1 MKEKDRILFDEANRS
16 LEALSSATNGSGFI
30 EPCSVESFKNST
42 KQTVE
47 SAKKRS
53 KGIFFRLG
61 LVNKPFKSSII
72 EFLKRYEAFPEDAH
86 KHNVELAER
95 LSVDVG
101 RMINPVEGRDLD
113 RQQLSSIAMNV
124 NTRLVI
130 AGAGTGKTTT
140 IIGLVKELLMTEK
153 AQPEEILLLSF
164 TNASVNELKERI
176 LKETSKRIDTT
187 TFHRL
192 GLKIIASTRGK
203 TPNVSHT
210 DLNQFVTDELQRR
223 VSDPQFLADF
233 NSYIAFDYNS
243 QTDEFAFATNE
254 DYVRYV
260 KENPLITLNGEKVKS
275 FGEADIANFLAINGV
290 PYTYEDAYPV
300 DTSDAKHGHYHP
312 DFHINGTNIYIEY
325 FGTDRY
331 GNVAQFMLDANPNAA
346 EDYRQSMEW
355 KRTIHRI
362 NNTELVE
369 LFAYNRSEGTLLED
383 LKNHLT
389 RLGVEMSP
397 ASPSDLFDRMFNS
410 GRLKFSMIAS
420 SMTTAILLIK
430 GYGKPWDEVYPTSKD
445 RRVKQSLIRLEKVLR
460 PIYEEYQDQLAI
472 NDEIDFEDMLNMA
485 SECVKEGY
493 IHPYRYVIVD
503 EYQDISRSRFNLL
516 KEMRASKDYRLFCVG
531 DDWQSIY
538 RFNGSDV
545 SYILDFEDYWG
556 PSEICKI
563 ETTYRFSGELLQ
575 KSSEFIMRNPRQFK
589 KDLVGRADVDCRIIR
604 LSAKTE
610 ADAYQRVAEEL
621 ALIPA
626 NETILF
632 LGRYRHDIVK
642 LEDIGLEWKPNLDD
656 GSFKVTDP
664 RRPELKMTFMTI
676 HGSKGL
682 QASRVFILN
691 NKTGSYGF
699 PNVRDEPPI
708 IPLLMNSQDN
718 QLDEE
723 RRLFYVAMTRAKKRV
738 YLVAVNNKE
747 SRFYKEI
754 ANSSGGQRRSNR
766 PITCPICGGD
776 MVLRKGKY
784 GLFYGCSNFPK
795 TGCKYTVKYESGTN
809 QNSVRKR

>member
-1 MKEKDRILFDEANRS
+1 MREKDRILFDEINRS
-16 LEALSSATNGSGFI
+16 LETLSSATSSSGFI
-30 EPCSVESFKNST
+30 EPCSVETFRNSAE
-42 KQTVE
+42 QTAE
-47 SAKKRS
+47 SARKRS

-61 LVNKPFKSSII
+61 LVNKPFKNGII
-72 EFLKRYEAFPEDAH
+72 EFLKRYETFPDDAH
-86 KHNVELAER
+86 IHNLELAER

-101 RMINPVEGRDLD
+101 RMINPVENRDLD
-113 RQQLSSIAMNV
+113 KQQLTSIAMDV

-140 IIGLVKELLMTEK
+140 IIGLVKELLMTGK
-153 AQPEEILLLSF
+153 ALPEEILLLSF

-176 LKETSKRIDTT
+176 LRETTKCIDTT

-192 GLKIIASTRGK
+192 GLRIIASTRGR

-223 VSDPQFLADF
+223 ISDPQFLADL
-233 NSYIAFDYNS
+233 NSYIAFDYNT
-243 QTDEFAFATNE
+243 QTDEFAFTTNE
-254 DYVRYV
+254 DFVRYV
-260 KENPLITLNGEKVKS
+260 KENPLITLNGERVKS

-290 PYTYEDAYPV
+290 SYTYEDPYPI
-300 DTSDAKHGHYHP
+300 DTSDAEHGHYRP

-331 GNVAQFMLDANPNAA
+331 GNVAQFMLDTNPDAA
-346 EDYRQSMEW
+346 DVYKQSMEW
-355 KRTIHRI
+355 KRMIHQS
-362 NNTELVE
+362 NNTQLVE

-383 LKNHLT
+383 LKRHLT
-389 RLGVEMSP
+389 ELGVQMSP
-397 ASPSDLFDRMFNS
+397 ASPSDLFDKMFYS

-445 RRVKQSLIRLEKVLR
+445 RRVSQSLVRLEKVLR
-460 PIYEEYQDQLAI
+460 PIYEGYQNQLAI
-472 NDEIDFEDMLNMA
+472 HDEIDFEDMLNMA
-485 SECVKEGY
+485 SDCVNEGY
-493 IHPYRYVIVD
+493 VHPYKYVIVD

-516 KEMRASKDYRLFCVG
+516 KAMRTSKDFRLFCVG

-545 SYILDFEDYWG
+545 SYILDFENYWG

-575 KSSEFIMRNPRQFK
+575 KSSEFIMHNPRQFK
-589 KDLVGRADVDCRIIR
+589 KDLKGKADVDCRIIR

-610 ADAYQRVAEEL
+610 RDAYSRVAEEL
-621 ALIPA
+621 AHIPS

-632 LGRYRHDIVK
+632 LGRYHHDIVK
-642 LEDIGLEWKPNLDD
+642 LGDIGLEWKPSLDD

-699 PNVRDEPPI
+699 PNVREEPPI
-708 IPLLMNSQDN
+708 IPLLLNSQDN
-718 QLDEE
+718 QMDEE

-738 YLVAVNNKE
+738 YLVAVDNKE

-754 ANSSGGQRRSNR
+754 ANSSDGQKCSNR
-766 PITCPICGGD
+766 PITCPMCGGD

-784 GLFYGCSNFPK
+784 GMFYGCSNFPK
-795 TGCKYTVKYESGTN
+795 TGCKYTVKYESGIN
-809 QNSVRKR
+809 HNSTRKR

>member
-1 MKEKDRILFDEANRS
+1 MKEKDKTLLKEVNGW
-16 LEALSSATNGSGFI
+16 LGHTSSATSGSVFI
-30 EPCSVESFKNST
+30 EPTSVESIRNNIAKT
-42 KQTVE
+42 AE
-47 SAKKRS
+47 SAKKKS
-53 KGIFFRLG
+53 KGLFFRLG
-61 LVNKPFKSSII
+61 LVNKPFKNSII
-72 EFLKRYEAFPEDAH
+72 EFLKRYETFPEDAH

-95 LSVDVG
+95 LSEDVG
-101 RMINPVEGRDLD
+101 RVINPVEGRDLD
-113 RQQLSSIAMNV
+113 RQQLTSIAMDV

-140 IIGLVKELLMTEK
+140 IIGLVKELLLTGK

-176 LKETSKRIDTT
+176 LKETTKRIDTT

-192 GLKIIASTRGK
+192 GLKIIASTKGK

-223 VSDPQFLADF
+223 AGDPQFAADL
-233 NSYIAFDYNS
+233 NSYIAFDFNS
-243 QTDEFAFATNE
+243 ETDEYSFATNE
-254 DYVRYV
+254 DYVRYLR
-260 KENPLITLNGEKVKS
+260 ENPLITLNGEKVKS
-275 FGEADIANFLAINGV
+275 FGEADIANFLAINGIS
-290 PYTYEDAYPV
+290 YIYEDAYPV
-300 DTSDAKHGHYHP
+300 DTSDDKHGHYHP
-312 DFHINGTNIYIEY
+312 DFHINDTNIYIEY

-346 EDYRQSMEW
+346 EDYKQSMEW
-355 KRTIHRI
+355 KREIHRA

-383 LKNHLT
+383 LRDRLVE
-389 RLGVEMSP
+389 LGVVMNP
-397 ASPSDLFDRMFNS
+397 VPPTFLFDQMINT
-410 GRLKFSMIAS
+410 GRLKFSTIAS
-420 SMTTAILLIK
+420 SMVTSIILIK
-430 GYGKPWDEVYPTSKD
+430 GYGKSWEEVYPTSND
-445 RRVKQSLIRLEKVLR
+445 RRTRQSLIRLEKVLR
-460 PIYEEYQDQLAI
+460 PIYEEYQNQLAMH
-472 NDEIDFEDMLNMA
+472 DEIDFEDMLNMA
-485 SECVKEGY
+485 SDCINDGY
-493 IHPYRYVIVD
+493 IHPYKYVIVD

-516 KEMRASKDYRLFCVG
+516 KAMRLSKDYKLFCVG

-563 ETTYRFSGELLQ
+563 ETTYRFSGELLE
-575 KSSEFIMRNPRQFK
+575 KSSEFIMRNPRQYK
-589 KDLVGRADVDCRIIR
+589 KDLVGKANTDCKIIR

-610 ADAYQRVAEEL
+610 SDAYRAVAEEL
-621 ALIPA
+621 DKIPI
-626 NETILF
+626 NENVLF

-642 LEDIGLEWKPNLDD
+642 LEDIGLEWKPNLED

-664 RRPELKMTFMTI
+664 WRPDFKMTFMTI

-699 PNVRDEPPI
+699 PNVRDEPPL
-708 IPLLMNSQDN
+708 IPLLLNSQDN

-738 YLVAVNNKE
+738 YLVAVSNKE
-747 SRFYKEI
+747 SRFYREI
-754 ANSSGGQRRSNR
+754 VNSYNVQKHSNR
-766 PITCPICGGD
+766 PTTCPLCGGD

-784 GLFYGCSNFPK
+784 GMFYGCSNFPK
-795 TGCKYTVKYESGTN
+795 TGCKYTVKYESSGTN
-809 QNSVRKR
+809 RKR